1 MPRNKDADGYIKHL
15 KSLNVPYNVNIKGID
30 FPIEDTD
37 VYPPGKLTEMFI
49 DYIIKEKIIEGKV
62 VADLGCGCYA
72 LGIIAAM
79 NGAQMAIGA
88 DINSKAI
95 DCAKQVIAREGIT
108 NAVVIHG
115 EIASLLPSYSG
126 AVDVILSGPPWDS
139 VTSDTVVGLESD
151 VLERAFYDVDESL
164 LRGVMCEGRE
174 LYKDKSVGK
183 TYITSSQRVLER
195 VEKLC
200 AENEM
205 QFKIV
210 KEEEIELGNPHYIL
224 CLSKKEE
231 EKKVEEIIDDHQNV
245 ELDLLLSSQENVG
258 GNDSSFCCC
267 AIM

>member
-15 KSLNVPYNVNIKGID
+15 KSLSVPYNVNIKGID
-30 FPIEDTD
+30 FTIEDTN

-62 VADLGCGCYA
+62 VADLGCGCFP
-72 LGIIAAM
+72 LGVIAAM
-79 NGAQMAIGA
+79 NGAQMAIGV

-95 DCAKQVIAREGIT
+95 DCANKVIAREGIT

-115 EIASLLPSYSG
+115 EISSLLTSYAGS
-126 AVDVILSGPPWDS
+126 VDVILSGPPWDS
-139 VTSDTVVGLESD
+139 VNSDVGLGGDE
-151 VLERAFYDVDESL
+151 LERAFYDVDDRL
-164 LRGVMCEGRE
+164 LRGVMCESRE
-174 LYKDKSVGK
+174 LYKDKSMGK

-205 QFKIV
+205 QFEIV

-231 EKKVEEIIDDHQNV
+231 EKKIEEIIDDHQNV
-245 ELDLLLSSQENVG
+245 ELDLLISSEENIG
-258 GNDSSFCCC
+258 SNDSSLCCC
-267 AIM
+267 SIM